1 MFFTSETKQHRKIKN
16 KVMAKD
22 IPGKHEL
29 KEYPDHNVII
39 NKSRFKIKCHIG
51 QKRNIICL

>member
-1 MFFTSETKQHRKIKN
+1 
-16 KVMAKD
+16 MAKD